1 MSIHDIATAL
11 GVGVRTL
18 QIAFRKHVGASP
30 AYVLRM
36 GRLDGAHRDLVSG
49 LAATAYDAAG
59 KWGFSNAGRFA
70 AEYRDRIGEYP
81 SETIRRRIFG

>member
-1 MSIHDIATAL
+1 M
-11 GVGVRTL
+11 
-18 QIAFRKHVGASP
+18 GASP

-59 KWGFSNAGRFA
+59 KWGFGNAGRFA